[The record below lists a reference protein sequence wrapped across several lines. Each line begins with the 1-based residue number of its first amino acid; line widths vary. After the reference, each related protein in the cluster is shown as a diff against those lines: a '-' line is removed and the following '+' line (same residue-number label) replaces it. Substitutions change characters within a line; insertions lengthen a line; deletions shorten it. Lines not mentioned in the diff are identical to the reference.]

1 MELGREAHT
10 RRNYSGRLVSQVR
23 KVELAPLFPYRIDIE
38 MVKKLLKFLLAL
50 VGIAAIAFT
59 VFWFARPADVS
70 FDEVRAGI
78 PNAEYSHFAEIDG
91 VRVHYQEKGTGTP
104 LVLLHG
110 FTSSTYSWKDV
121 FEPLSKNFRV
131 IAVDL
136 KGFGFSGK
144 PDGDYSRRAQ
154 ATLVAHLLDNLKIE
168 KAWLCGNS
176 MGGEIAL
183 NFALQNP
190 GRVVGLILV
199 DSAGVNVPGSGSLAP
214 RYLLLPVVGRLVT
227 ALALTSDKLVRQGL
241 EKSFYDRTK
250 VTEERVATYYRP
262 LQTRGGQLAAVRARK
277 QANEFPIEPE
287 LSRISIPTLIIWGA
301 QDALIPIAAGHKI
314 SKLIKESKLVIFDS
328 CGHLPQE
335 EMPARTVDEIT
346 KFIAGQNP
354 SKY

>member
-1 MELGREAHT
+1 M
-10 RRNYSGRLVSQVR
+10 
-23 KVELAPLFPYRIDIE
+23 
-38 MVKKLLKFLLAL
+38 KKLLKVLLVLFSVAVIAL
-50 VGIAAIAFT
+50 I

-78 PNAEYSHFAEIDG
+78 PNAEYSHFADIDG
-91 VRVHYQEKGTGTP
+91 VRIHYQEKGTGTP

-121 FEPLSKNFRV
+121 FEPLSQNFRV

-154 ATLVAHLLDNLKIE
+154 ATLVGHLLDYLKIE

-176 MGGEIAL
+176 MGGAIAL

-190 GRVVGLILV
+190 QRVERLILI
-199 DSAGVNVPGSGSLAP
+199 DSAGVTVTGSGSLAP
-214 RYLLLPVVGRLVT
+214 RYLLLPVVGRIVT

-241 EKSFYDRTK
+241 EKSFYDQTK
-250 VTEERVATYYRP
+250 VTNERVAYYYRP
-262 LQTRGGQLAAVRARK
+262 LKTRGGQLAAVRART
-277 QANEFPIEPE
+277 QANEFPVEPE
-287 LSRISIPTLIIWGA
+287 LGRISMPTLIIWGA
-301 QDALIPIAAGHKI
+301 QDALIPLEAGIKMN
-314 SKLIKESKLVIFDS
+314 KLIKESRLVIFDS

-335 EMPARTVDEIT
+335 EVPARVVDEIT
-346 KFIAGQNP
+346 KFIGGQKQ
-354 SKY
+354 SQD

>member
-1 MELGREAHT
+1 MKT
-10 RRNYSGRLVSQVR
+10 
-23 KVELAPLFPYRIDIE
+23 
-38 MVKKLLKFLLAL
+38 LLKVLLVL
-50 VGIAAIAFT
+50 VAIGAIAFI

-70 FDEVRAGI
+70 FDELRAGI
-78 PNAEYSHFAEIDG
+78 PNAEYSHFADIDG

-121 FEPLSKNFRV
+121 FEPLSQNFRV

-154 ATLVAHLLDNLKIE
+154 ATLVGHFLDYLKIE

-190 GRVVGLILV
+190 QRVDGLILI
-199 DSAGVNVPGSGSLAP
+199 DSAGVNVTGSGSLAP
-214 RYLLLPVVGRLVT
+214 RYLLLPIVGRVVT

-241 EKSFYDRTK
+241 EKSFYDQTK
-250 VTEERVATYYRP
+250 VTNERVAFYYRP
-262 LQTRGGQLAAVRARK
+262 LKTRGGQLAAVRART
-277 QANEFPIEPE
+277 QANEFPVEPE
-287 LSRISIPTLIIWGA
+287 LGRIRVPTLIIWGA
-301 QDALIPIAAGHKI
+301 QDALIPLEAGYKI
-314 SKLIKESKLVIFDS
+314 NKLIKESKLVIFDS

-335 EMPARTVDEIT
+335 EMPARVVDEVT
-346 KFIAGQNP
+346 TFISGQKQ
-354 SKY
+354 SQD

>member
-1 MELGREAHT
+1 M
-10 RRNYSGRLVSQVR
+10 
-23 KVELAPLFPYRIDIE
+23 
-38 MVKKLLKFLLAL
+38 MKKLLKVLLVLFAVAVIAL
-50 VGIAAIAFT
+50 T

-70 FDEVRAGI
+70 FDEVRTGI
-78 PNAEYSHFAEIDG
+78 PNAEYSHFADIDG
-91 VRVHYQEKGTGTP
+91 VSVHYQEKGTGKP

-121 FEPLSKNFRV
+121 FEPLSQNFRV

-154 ATLVAHLLDNLKIE
+154 ATLVGHLLDYLKIE

-190 GRVVGLILV
+190 QRVAGLILI
-199 DSAGVNVPGSGSLAP
+199 DSAGVNVTGSGSLAP
-214 RYLLLPVVGRLVT
+214 RYLLLPVVGRVLT

-241 EKSFYDRTK
+241 EKSFYDQTK
-250 VTEERVATYYRP
+250 VTNERVAYYYRP
-262 LQTRGGQLAAVRARK
+262 LKTRGGQLAAVRART

-287 LSRISIPTLIIWGA
+287 LERISMPTLIIWGA
-301 QDALIPIAAGHKI
+301 QDALIPLAAGYKI
-314 SKLIKESKLVIFDS
+314 NKLIKESKLVIFDS

-335 EMPARTVDEIT
+335 EMPARVVDEVT
-346 KFIAGQNP
+346 TFIAGREQ
-354 SKY
+354 

>member
-1 MELGREAHT
+1 M
-10 RRNYSGRLVSQVR
+10 
-23 KVELAPLFPYRIDIE
+23 
-38 MVKKLLKFLLAL
+38 MKKLLKVLLVLFAVAVIAL
-50 VGIAAIAFT
+50 T

-70 FDEVRAGI
+70 FDEVRTGI
-78 PNAEYSHFAEIDG
+78 PNAEYSHFADIDG
-91 VRVHYQEKGTGTP
+91 VSVHYQEKGTGKP

-121 FEPLSKNFRV
+121 FEPLSQNFRV

-154 ATLVAHLLDNLKIE
+154 ATLVGHLLDYLKIE

-190 GRVVGLILV
+190 QRVAGLILI
-199 DSAGVNVPGSGSLAP
+199 DSAGVNVTGSGSLAP
-214 RYLLLPVVGRLVT
+214 RYLLLPVVGRVLT

-241 EKSFYDRTK
+241 EKSFYDQTK
-250 VTEERVATYYRP
+250 VTNERVAYYYRP
-262 LQTRGGQLAAVRARK
+262 LKTRGGQLATVRART

-287 LSRISIPTLIIWGA
+287 LERISMPTLIIWGA
-301 QDALIPIAAGHKI
+301 QDALIPLEAGYKI
-314 SKLIKESKLVIFDS
+314 NKLIKESKLVIFDS

-335 EMPARTVDEIT
+335 EMPARVVDEVT
-346 KFIAGQNP
+346 TFIAGREQ
-354 SKY
+354 

>member
-1 MELGREAHT
+1 M
-10 RRNYSGRLVSQVR
+10 
-23 KVELAPLFPYRIDIE
+23 
-38 MVKKLLKFLLAL
+38 MKKLLKVLLVLFSVAVIAL
-50 VGIAAIAFT
+50 I

-78 PNAEYSHFAEIDG
+78 PNAEYSHFADIDG
-91 VRVHYQEKGTGTP
+91 VRIHYQEKGTGTP

-121 FEPLSKNFRV
+121 FEPLSQNFRV

-154 ATLVAHLLDNLKIE
+154 ATLVGHLLDYLKIE

-190 GRVVGLILV
+190 QRVERLILI
-199 DSAGVNVPGSGSLAP
+199 DSAGVTVTGSGSLAP
-214 RYLLLPVVGRLVT
+214 RYLLLPVVGRIVT
-227 ALALTSDKLVRQGL
+227 ALALPSDKLVRQGL
-241 EKSFYDRTK
+241 EKSFYDQTK
-250 VTEERVATYYRP
+250 VTNERVAYYYRP
-262 LQTRGGQLAAVRARK
+262 LKTRGGQLAAVRART
-277 QANEFPIEPE
+277 QANEFPVEPE
-287 LSRISIPTLIIWGA
+287 LGRISMPTLIIWGA
-301 QDALIPIAAGHKI
+301 QDALIPLEAGIKMN
-314 SKLIKESKLVIFDS
+314 KLIKESRLVIFDS

-335 EMPARTVDEIT
+335 EVPARVVDEIT
-346 KFIAGQNP
+346 KFIGGQKQ
-354 SKY
+354 SQD